1 MKVINDTPFAVGAI
15 AVKAPPRT
23 PGLSLIVK
31 GSFTL
36 TQGEAAEIAP
46 EQKALCGDR
55 YMGEAADGNLHYEDD
70 FAPFKPRA
78 DILIVGHRGRGE
90 TATGSCKVGGQG
102 AALASYGPVTRSNGD
117 RAKLA
122 GANGGDWFTH
132 HWPRLSE
139 NCPWDYF
146 NAAAPEMQVDGYLQG
161 DEDIVLNELHPR
173 HENFR
178 ARLPG
183 LKVRCFLKH
192 VGGDATEVDMNLD
205 TLWLDAASDTLV
217 MVWRGLAEAGPDL
230 ETSVLVVAE
239 HLNDTPRPEAE
250 YCARLDDEKPAE
262 APAESEKAE
271 EVLAAAG
278 GAPDGLPPEI
288 KQALDDPEAGMPV
301 LAQQANLDDARF
313 DDLGVGDGPPNPNA
327 GMDGVGT
334 ASGQPDA
341 QAPAPLKEFFSG
353 QGEAGSDKP
362 EDQDAEIDDA
372 EGQEAEAAADPSLLE
387 GMSKKLA
394 ALGLSQSVQDTVVA
408 PEGTS
413 NAKAG
418 SAGTMQLAGV
428 EFDALAKD
436 LQTLLQDE
444 KLPESAA
451 QTLEQIEPGAP
462 PPAEA
467 PGPELEEAIES
478 GKVPDWPPQN
488 TEDLTTIVDLTAA
501 FGADRPPRAEGTA
514 FLSLLAAV
522 AGEPATDHSATT
534 EGRES

>member
-1 MKVINDTPFAVGAI
+1 MKVINDTPFATGAI
-15 AVKAPPRT
+15 AVKATPRA

-31 GSFTL
+31 GTFTL
-36 TQGEAAEIAP
+36 AKDRAAQIAP
-46 EQKALCGDR
+46 EQQALCGDK
-55 YMGEAADGNLHYEDD
+55 YQGEASDGILHYEDD

-78 DILIVGHRGRGE
+78 DILIVGHGRRGE
-90 TATGSCKVGGQG
+90 IASGSCRVGGQG
-102 AALASYGPVTRSNGD
+102 AALASFGPVSRSTGD

-122 GANGGDWFTH
+122 GANGGDWFAH
-132 HWPRLSE
+132 HWPRLADD
-139 NCPWDYF
+139 CPWDYF
-146 NAAAPEMQVDGYLQG
+146 NAAAPEMQVEGYLQG
-161 DEDIVLNELHPR
+161 GEDIVLDKLHPR
-173 HENFR
+173 HDDFS

-183 LKVRCFLKH
+183 LQVRCFLKQD
-192 VGGDATEVDMNLD
+192 GGDAAEVAMNLD
-205 TLWLDAASDTLV
+205 TLWLDSASDTLV
-217 MVWRGLAEAGPDL
+217 LVWRGLAEADPDL
-230 ETSVLVVAE
+230 DTSILVVSE
-239 HLNDTPRPEAE
+239 RLNDTHKAEAD
-250 YCARLDDEKPAE
+250 YCDRLNDEEPAE
-262 APAESEKAE
+262 EPAESEKAE
-271 EVLAAAG
+271 DVLSAAG
-278 GAPDGLPPEI
+278 AAPDGLPPEI

-313 DDLGVGDGPPNPNA
+313 DNLGGGDGPADPNA

-341 QAPAPLKEFFSG
+341 KAPTPLKEFFSG
-353 QGEAGSDKP
+353 QDENGSDKP
-362 EDQDAEIDDA
+362 EDQDAGNGDA
-372 EGQEAEAAADPSLLE
+372 AGQEAEADADPSLLE

-408 PEGTS
+408 PEGPS

-444 KLPESAA
+444 KLPESTA
-451 QTLEQIEPGAP
+451 QSLEQIEPGAP

-467 PGPELEEAIES
+467 PSPELEEAIES
-478 GKVPDWPPQN
+478 GEVPDWPPQSA
-488 TEDLTTIVDLTAA
+488 EDLTAIADLTAA

-514 FLSLLAAV
+514 FLSLLAAI
-522 AGEPATDHSATT
+522 AGEPAAGHSATT